1 MQKKYDIIQMILSG
15 LLLSLLIL
23 SGIFV
28 LINNNIKI
36 WDYICLW
43 IVAFV
48 SVANNLIIHI
58 SDYRADEG
66 ED

>member
-1 MQKKYDIIQMILSG
+1 MNKKYDIIQIILSS
-15 LLLSLLIL
+15 LLLILLIL
-23 SGIFV
+23 SGVMIIFKHT
-28 LINNNIKI
+28 IQI

-48 SVANNLIIHI
+48 SILNNLIIHI
-58 SDYRADEG
+58 SDYRVDEG